1 MTSTATVATSPT
13 EFAAIILAQMEPLS
27 EKLVTLVG
35 DPSDSALIRAAIGDV
50 RSISATIGKY
60 LAGCGSYTAPSIC
73 ILSHEVRNAL
83 TAVLG
88 TLELLLRVPSEPR
101 AVACLKAL
109 QHAVA
114 LLRGDEECV
123 NFSLVH
129 LLEQAV
135 NYFNP
140 SAEKKGVSL
149 LLVLDPILPE
159 CFSRP
164 VQIMQVLYNLIGNAI
179 KFTPFEGAIVVT
191 AGLVEDDQIMISV
204 ADTGCGISE
213 ELSKRLFQPLVQA
226 PETASLGCGLGLSI
240 SFNLMQ
246 LLGGSIEVSS
256 VLGAGTDFRA
266 RLPIRSGLH
275 PIEVSAPKLA
285 KGTNMCFEEETK
297 RRRAVLLIDDE
308 ELIRIVI
315 GEQIQELGLDC
326 VDVASFDEACQL
338 AAARPFEMII
348 VDGLNGR
355 GVSLVDELRRIA
367 DAQQY
372 STKIIGFS
380 GDNGLEKALV
390 DGHLAKPS
398 GLPELT
404 ALLTK
409 FGILAVVA

>member
-13 EFAAIILAQMEPLS
+13 EFAASILAQMEPLS
-27 EKLVTLVG
+27 EKVVSLVG
-35 DPSDSALIRAAIGDV
+35 DPSDAVLIRAAIGDV
-50 RSISATIGKY
+50 TSISATISKY

-88 TLELLLRVPSEPR
+88 TLELLLRVPDKTR
-101 AVACLKAL
+101 APACLKAL

-114 LLRGDEECV
+114 LLQGDEECV
-123 NFSLVH
+123 NFSLAH

-135 NYFNP
+135 TFFKP
-140 SAEKKGVSL
+140 SAAKKGVSL
-149 LLVLDPILPE
+149 LLVSEPHLPE

-164 VQIMQVLYNLIGNAI
+164 VQILQVIYNLIGNAI
-179 KFTPFEGAIVVT
+179 KFTPFEGAIVV
-191 AGLVEDDQIMISV
+191 AASRIENDQIMISV

-213 ELSKRLFQPLVQA
+213 ELSKRLFQPFVQA

-246 LLGGSIEVSS
+246 LLGGSIAVSS

-266 RLPIRSGLH
+266 RLPIRTGLF

-285 KGTNMCFEEETK
+285 KGENMCTEQQTN
-297 RRRAVLLIDDE
+297 RRSAVLLIDDDA
-308 ELIRIVI
+308 LIRMVLC
-315 GEQIQELGLDC
+315 ETIQGLGLDC
-326 VDVASFDEACQL
+326 DEAANYDEACEL
-338 AAARPFEMII
+338 ALKRPFEMII
-348 VDGLNGR
+348 VDGLYGR
-355 GVSLVDELRRIA
+355 GVCLVDELRRIS

-380 GDNGLEKALV
+380 GDDGLEKARV

-398 GLPELT
+398 GVPELI
-404 ALLTK
+404 AMLKQFGVLT
-409 FGILAVVA
+409 VAG